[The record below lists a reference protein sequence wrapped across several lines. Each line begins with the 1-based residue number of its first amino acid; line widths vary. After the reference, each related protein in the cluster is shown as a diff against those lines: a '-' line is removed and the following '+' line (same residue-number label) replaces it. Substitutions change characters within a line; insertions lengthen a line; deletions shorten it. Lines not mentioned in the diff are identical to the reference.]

1 MQSPRDRWCAALIII
16 GAALAAT
23 SLAAAVLATRPRTA
37 VGKRLAQLTPRTG
50 MPRRARSM
58 LVTSGLAQSGL
69 GWSEDELVR
78 AKIVAALVGAAL
90 VSAIGLFIPI
100 GPLGVVAAGYVG
112 FILPTLRV
120 DRAAARR
127 QSDAAHG
134 LVTLVEWAEAL
145 VATGRPA
152 EIAFVAIAESGVGA
166 GLIDGALASAAR
178 SYALGAPL
186 FPALAHEA
194 AAAGLPALAAIASDL
209 DRSRDLGRGAL
220 VVLRDH
226 RDRLRASERAGSL
239 DAAGRIEG
247 RLMLVLVLCY
257 LPALMLLVVIPLF
270 LGLLDG
276 LFV

>member
-1 MQSPRDRWCAALIII
+1 LIIV
-16 GAALAAT
+16 GALLAAT
-23 SLAAAVLATRPRTA
+23 SLAAAVLASRQPSV
-37 VGKRLAQLTPRTG
+37 VGKRLARLDPRMRTPRLVL
-50 MPRRARSM
+50 SV
-58 LVTSGLAQSGL
+58 LVTRDLAQSGL
-69 GWSEDELVR
+69 GWSDDDLIR

-90 VSAIGLFIPI
+90 AACAGVFLPI
-100 GPLGVVAAGYVG
+100 GPLVVLAAGYCG

-120 DRAAARR
+120 DRAAAQRR
-127 QSDAAHG
+127 SEAAQA

-145 VATGRPA
+145 VASGRPI
-152 EIAFVAIAESGVGA
+152 ESAFVAIAQRGVASG
-166 GLIDGALASAAR
+166 LLDGAIAAAAD
-178 SYALGAPL
+178 SYELGAPL
-186 FPALAHEA
+186 FPALAREA
-194 AAAGLPALAAIASDL
+194 TAVGLPALAAIAGDL
-209 DRSRDLGRGAL
+209 EGARDLGRGAL

-226 RDRLRASERAGSL
+226 RDRLRASERARSL

>member
-1 MQSPRDRWCAALIII
+1 MIFGVL
-16 GAALAAT
+16 LAAT
-23 SLAAAVLATRPRTA
+23 SLTAAVLASRPPSE
-37 VGKRLAQLTPRTG
+37 VGKRLARLAPRTRT
-50 MPRRARSM
+50 PPLVRSV
-58 LVTSGLAQSGL
+58 LVTRDLAQSGL
-69 GWSEDELVR
+69 GWSEDDLIR
-78 AKIVAALVGAAL
+78 AKIVTALVGASLAA
-90 VSAIGLFIPI
+90 SIGLFAPI
-100 GPLGVVAAGYVG
+100 GPLAVVAAGYAG

-120 DRAAARR
+120 DRAAAQRR
-127 QSDAAHG
+127 WEAEQA

-145 VATGRPA
+145 VASGRPV
-152 EIAFVAIAESGVGA
+152 ESAFAAIAQRGVTA
-166 GLIDGALASAAR
+166 ELLDGAIAAAAN

-186 FPALAHEA
+186 FPALAREA
-194 AAAGLPALAAIASDL
+194 TAVGLPALAGIASDL
-209 DRSRDLGRGAL
+209 EGARDLGRGAL

-226 RDRLRASERAGSL
+226 RDLLRASERARSL

>member
-1 MQSPRDRWCAALIII
+1 
-16 GAALAAT
+16 
-23 SLAAAVLATRPRTA
+23 
-37 VGKRLAQLTPRTG
+37 
-50 MPRRARSM
+50 M
-58 LVTSGLAQSGL
+58 LVTPALAQSGL
-69 GWSEDELVR
+69 GWSDSELVR
-78 AKIVAALVGAAL
+78 AKIVAGLVGAAL
-90 VSAIGLFIPI
+90 VAAIGLFVPT
-100 GPLGVVAAGYVG
+100 GPLVVVAAAYAG

-120 DRAAARR
+120 DRAAAQRR
-127 QSDAAHG
+127 SEAAHG

-145 VATGRPA
+145 VASGRPV
-152 EIAFVAIAESGVGA
+152 ETAFVAIAETGIGA
-166 GLIDGALASAAR
+166 GLTDEAIAAAAR
-178 SYALGAPL
+178 SYTLGAPL

-194 AAAGLPALAAIASDL
+194 AAVGLPALATIASDL
-209 DRSRDLGRGAL
+209 ERSRDLGRGAL

-247 RLMLVLVLCY
+247 RLTLVLVLCY